1 MERHGLDTRGTESEV
16 LALARPGTRSTTGI
30 QEVTPDEA
38 PLCSAQHTH
47 THTHTHS
54 PSMAAPRFGWV
65 PTGQKGARN
74 RYHGGGGGGGM
85 KEKKYIHVFFGC
97 THSIQMFQ
105 DQD

>member
-1 MERHGLDTRGTESEV
+1 MERHGLDTRGTESKV
-16 LALARPGTRSTTGI
+16 LALAGPGTRSTTGI

-47 THTHTHS
+47 THTAPPWLHPDLGGCQQGRRAPETET
-54 PSMAAPRFGWV
+54 MA
-65 PTGQKGARN
+65 
-74 RYHGGGGGGGM
+74 GGGGGM